1 MTLDFPV
8 VTLRRTMSTWA
19 WSVLTLV
26 LTATVIAATSTR
38 AVALA
43 TPVPLGTATSFAV
56 LAGQSVTNTGP
67 SVITG
72 DLGVSPGTAISG
84 FPPGLVNGVQ
94 HSADAVALQA
104 KSDLV
109 AAYNNAAGQATDAA
123 LPPDA
128 GGLTLVPGV
137 YTSSSTLGLTGTLTL
152 DAQGDPNAVWVFQ
165 VGSGL
170 TTASASRVLLIN
182 GASPCNVY
190 WQIGSSATLGTG
202 TTFVGTI
209 MALTSISVTT
219 NASIDGRALARNGS
233 VTLDTNRIT
242 RPQCGTTTGGTT
254 TTGTTT
260 GTTAG
265 TTTGTTA
272 GTTTGTTAA
281 GTTTGTTTAGTSGSA
296 TSGLLGGVLGGLT
309 TGGVTNGGVLGGVL
323 TGGVVAGNTAGNIT
337 GGNVTGGNAGGPVTP
352 PHHGKPEHGDHGK
365 PEHGKPGHGHHGKPG
380 GWKGH
385 GKPEHG
391 DHGKPGGW
399 EGHGKPEHGKPEHGD
414 HGKPEHGKPGH
425 GDHGKPEHGKPGH
438 GDHGKPAGWE
448 GHQGY
453 GDKPDMSGDQGDDKG
468 HGDQPGE
475 HEGFNG

>member
-1 MTLDFPV
+1 MTLNLPV

-19 WSVLTLV
+19 WSVLTVV
-26 LTATVIAATSTR
+26 LAATVIAATSTR
-38 AVALA
+38 ANALA

-137 YTSSSTLGLTGTLTL
+137 YTASSTLGLTGTLTL

-254 TTGTTT
+254 TAGTTGTTTTGTTTTGTTT
-260 GTTAG
+260 GTTS
-265 TTTGTTA
+265 
-272 GTTTGTTAA
+272 
-281 GTTTGTTTAGTSGSA
+281 AGTSGSA

-309 TGGVTNGGVLGGVL
+309 TGGVTNGGLLGGAL
-323 TGGVVAGNTAGNIT
+323 TGGIVAGNTAGNIT
-337 GGNVTGGNAGGPVTP
+337 GGNVTGDITGGNVTGGNGGEHGKP
-352 PHHGKPEHGDHGK
+352 PHHGDHGKPEHGDHGDHHGDHGKPPHHGDHGKPPHHGDHGDHGDHGKPEHGDHGK
-365 PEHGKPGHGHHGKPG
+365 PEHGDHGKPDHG
-380 GWKGH
+380 DH

-391 DHGKPGGW
+391 DHGKP
-399 EGHGKPEHGKPEHGD
+399 D
-414 HGKPEHGKPGH
+414 
-425 GDHGKPEHGKPGH
+425 
-438 GDHGKPAGWE
+438 GWE

-453 GDKPDMSGDQGDDKG
+453 GDQPDMSGDQG
-468 HGDQPGE
+468 GDEG

>member
-1 MTLDFPV
+1 MTLNFPG
-8 VTLRRTMSTWA
+8 TALWRTMSTWVGA
-19 WSVLTLV
+19 VLTV
-26 LTATVIAATSTR
+26 LLAATVVAATSTR
-38 AVALA
+38 ANAIA
-43 TPVPLGTATSFAV
+43 TPVPLGTATSYAV

-84 FPPGLVNGVQ
+84 FPPGLVNGTQ
-94 HSADAVALQA
+94 HSADAAALQA

-109 AAYNNAAGQATDAA
+109 VAYNNAAGQATDAA

-137 YTSSSTLGLTGTLTL
+137 YTASSTLGLTGTLTL

-182 GASPCNVY
+182 GASPCNVF

-242 RPQCGTTTGGTT
+242 RPQCPGTTTGGTT
-254 TTGTTT
+254 TGTTGATTT
-260 GTTAG
+260 GTTGA
-265 TTTGTTA
+265 TTA
-272 GTTTGTTAA
+272 GTT
-281 GTTTGTTTAGTSGSA
+281 GSA
-296 TSGLLGGVLGGLT
+296 TSGVLGGLI
-309 TGGVTNGGVLGGVL
+309 TGGVTNGGLLGGVV
-323 TGGVVAGNTAGNIT
+323 TGGIVAGNTAGNIT
-337 GGNVTGGNAGGPVTP
+337 GGNVTGGNGGKPVKP
-352 PHHGKPEHGDHGK
+352 IKPGHGHHGHHQKPGKPHHGHGPWHNGPHHGGPHHGGPEHGKPDHGK
-365 PEHGKPGHGHHGKPG
+365 PEHGGP
-380 GWKGH
+380 
-385 GKPEHG
+385 
-391 DHGKPGGW
+391 DHGG
-399 EGHGKPEHGKPEHGD
+399 PEHGKPEHG
-414 HGKPEHGKPGH
+414 GPEHGGPDHGGPDH
-425 GDHGKPEHGKPGH
+425 GDQGYGGPERSIPSSWG
-438 GDHGKPAGWE
+438 

-453 GDKPDMSGDQGDDKG
+453 GDKPNMT
-468 HGDQPGE
+468 GE
-475 HEGFNG
+475 RTAFTG